1 MIASLSGILTLIG
14 KSEIV
19 LEVNGVGYLLNV
31 SSKLITS
38 LDEIGSELT
47 LFTDLQIRD
56 DKIVIYGFASS
67 KDQNIF
73 KLLQTVQ
80 GVGPRAALSI
90 LSTLNVD
97 ELILAISSGDKVM
110 ISRADGVGPKV
121 AGRITTEL
129 VEKVSS
135 LNNSLFN
142 NSISKNIPVTL
153 QEKSNNNKN
162 SDSSDLSVEVEDII
176 SALVNL
182 GYSRSEVFSVV
193 MKIKKDFSLN
203 NKNKNFTVSQIVPI
217 ALKELSGGS

>member
-1 MIASLSGILTLIG
+1 MIASLRGILTLTG

-129 VEKVSS
+129 VEKVSN
-135 LNNSLFN
+135 LNNSLFKKPTL
-142 NSISKNIPVTL
+142 INIHTQRIFGM
-153 QEKSNNNKN
+153 QE
-162 SDSSDLSVEVEDII
+162 L
-176 SALVNL
+176 A
-182 GYSRSEVFSVV
+182 
-193 MKIKKDFSLN
+193 KIKKTCSIDIY
-203 NKNKNFTVSQIVPI
+203 NKKNF
-217 ALKELSGGS
+217 

>member
-1 MIASLSGILTLIG
+1 MIASLSGKLTLIG

-153 QEKSNNNKN
+153 QEKLNNNKN
-162 SDSSDLSVEVEDII
+162 SDSSDFSVVAEDII

>member
-1 MIASLSGILTLIG
+1 MIASLSGKLTLIG

-90 LSTLNVD
+90 LSTLNLS
-97 ELILAISSGDKVM
+97 LIHI
-110 ISRADGVGPKV
+110 
-121 AGRITTEL
+121 
-129 VEKVSS
+129 
-135 LNNSLFN
+135 
-142 NSISKNIPVTL
+142 
-153 QEKSNNNKN
+153 
-162 SDSSDLSVEVEDII
+162 
-176 SALVNL
+176 
-182 GYSRSEVFSVV
+182 
-193 MKIKKDFSLN
+193 
-203 NKNKNFTVSQIVPI
+203 
-217 ALKELSGGS
+217 